1 MAGLIGK
8 MLDQF
13 QIVEQIG
20 QGGMASVFRAVDTRR
35 QTEVAIKVLAPTIGS
50 DRRFIRRFRR
60 EAGLVA
66 RLKHPNIV
74 PVVGYGQAGG
84 VVYLAMPLIRGDT
97 LYDRMVK
104 RRLTDDETLRW
115 MSEVGAGLHHA
126 HSQGIIHRDIKPSN
140 VMIAKNDTALLA
152 DFGLARLV
160 EGSNT
165 LTGSMMMGT
174 PAYVSPEQGRGGRLD
189 ARSDE
194 YSLGVIMYQIATGR
208 LPFEGES
215 PMATVL
221 MHIEEPVPRP
231 RRFNPDLS
239 PIVERVILKSL
250 AKEPEDRFQTV
261 ADLIEAYRKAMAG
274 TLVEGL
280 ERALDVSADD
290 SLLVP
295 RPRSIMAPIPA
306 SRSGSPW
313 AVWTLLALL
322 PVMVVTGMLIYP
334 ALTNAQSGGPPTPTI
349 AGLAPVTQ
357 STQAS
362 LESTPTQVRAA
373 TATPVALAA
382 CPGVSLIGFKPM
394 GEGNEVRWKIDNA
407 SPRDVKIVGIGS
419 EFPGSNTLERIS
431 FASEVWWDLAVDGP
445 PSGDEGMQIRPGS
458 VTTIPAGSVR
468 ELKLEFRWSDQEP
481 GYSLSLGLDSGC
493 TFDTTW

>member
-1 MAGLIGK
+1 MAGLIGQ

-20 QGGMASVFRAVDTRR
+20 QGGMASVYRAVDTRH

-50 DRRFIRRFRR
+50 DRRFVRRFRR

-84 VVYLAMPLIRGDT
+84 VIYLAMPLISGET

-115 MSEVGAGLHHA
+115 MSEVGAALHYA
-126 HSQGIIHRDIKPSN
+126 HNQGIIHRDIKPSN
-140 VMIAKNDTALLA
+140 VMIGKSDTALLA

-174 PAYVSPEQGRGGRLD
+174 PAYVSPEQGRGGQLD

-250 AKEPEDRFQTV
+250 AKEPEDRFPTV
-261 ADLIEAYRKAMAG
+261 ADLIDAYRKAIAG
-274 TLVEGL
+274 TPVDGL
-280 ERALDVSADD
+280 ERALDVSADN

-295 RPRSIMAPIPA
+295 RARPILAPIPV
-306 SRSGSPW
+306 SRSGPSW

-322 PVMVVTGMLIYP
+322 PVMVVAGMLIYP
-334 ALTNAQSGGPPTPTI
+334 ALTNAQSGGIPTPTV
-349 AGLAPVTQ
+349 AGLAPVAGP
-357 STQAS
+357 TQAV
-362 LESTPTQVRAA
+362 LESTPTEVRAA

-382 CPGVSLIGFKPM
+382 CPGVRLIGFSPM
-394 GEGNEVRWKIDNA
+394 GEGTEVSWKIDNA
-407 SPRDVKIVGIGS
+407 SPNDVKIVGFGS
-419 EFPGSNTLERIS
+419 DFPGSNTLDKIS
-431 FASEVWWDLAVDGP
+431 FGNEVLWDLAVDGP
-445 PSGDEGMQIRPGS
+445 PSEAEGIQIRPGS
-458 VTTIPAGSVR
+458 VTTIPAGETR
-468 ELKLEFRWSDQEP
+468 KLKLEFTWPDREP
-481 GYSLSLGLDSGC
+481 GYSLTLGLDNGC
-493 TFDTTW
+493 TFETTW